1 VLFDIVVGLHAE
13 RIHARL
19 RSRYWRRPKHYSGAP
34 KLNLQGELRKWTS
47 ENAHAVS
54 PASDGSQTLLVALA
68 ALCDTYEIVDR
79 SVDKTTADQSL
90 RRVVRESYDLCTSG
104 GKFSLEQTVKQAG
117 LKPDRVC
124 NRQEFRQVNSIGHYW
139 GACVALSK
147 LARRYSVFS
156 KIALECLLPFQP
168 VYSRI
173 PDVGKPIPCHVHA
186 EIQVLIFYE
195 LKSETSTSIPSV
207 IGTSKATCYLC
218 DLFIKHHGR
227 FLVTKTHGRIHS
239 QWTVPDL
246 KEFST
251 DSIKSLR
258 RTITLVDKEI
268 AVAKKRTVKWR
279 PYPKES
285 WLDVPSLISGSSVGT
300 VQSRAT
306 DGQKGGIEEHSGN
319 LSGQLPPVPGQAE
332 TVIEGKESS
341 SVTPSLAPMQ
351 EAKDIERVRA
361 LSEDDAPSGSGLRAT
376 DEAYPLGKHISPDF
390 PCRFRSENRSVEI
403 YVEIEKPSAG
413 VASFEEVPIDSPSK
427 LADVLDIRTLEPSL
441 LREYTVQEG
450 SDEVTIKLRIEVDR
464 VAALQLRWT

>member
-1 VLFDIVVGLHAE
+1 M
-13 RIHARL
+13 
-19 RSRYWRRPKHYSGAP
+19 
-34 KLNLQGELRKWTS
+34 
-47 ENAHAVS
+47 
-54 PASDGSQTLLVALA
+54 LVALA
-68 ALCDTYEIVDR
+68 ALCDTYEIVDK
-79 SVDKTTADQSL
+79 SVDKTAADQSL
-90 RRVVRESYDLCTSG
+90 RQVARESYDLCTSG

-117 LKPDRVC
+117 LNPDRVC

-195 LKSETSTSIPSV
+195 LKSETNTSIPSV

-251 DSIKSLR
+251 DSVKSLR

-268 AVAKKRTVKWR
+268 TVAKNRTVKWR
-279 PYPKES
+279 PHPKES
-285 WLDVPSLISGSSVGT
+285 WLDVRLVPSLISGSSVET
-300 VQSRAT
+300 VRSRAT
-306 DGQKGGIEEHSGN
+306 NGPKGGVGEHSGN
-319 LSGQLPPVPGQAE
+319 LSGQLLPVPGQTE
-332 TVIEGKESS
+332 TVIEGKGSS
-341 SVTPSLAPMQ
+341 SATPSLTPTQ
-351 EAKDIERVRA
+351 EAKDIESVRA
-361 LSEDDAPSGSGLRAT
+361 LSGDDAPSGSGLRVA
-376 DEAYPLGKHISPDF
+376 DEAYALGKHISPDF
-390 PCRFRSENRSVEI
+390 PCMFRSEDRRVEI
-403 YVEIEKPSAG
+403 YVEMEKPSAG
-413 VASFEEVPIDSPSK
+413 LASFEEVPIDSTSN
-427 LADVLDIRTLEPSL
+427 LVDVLDIRTLEPSL
-441 LREYTVQEG
+441 LREYTMQEG
-450 SDEVTIKLRIEVDR
+450 SDEVTVKLRLEVDR
-464 VAALQLRWT
+464 VAALHLRWT